1 MQQRPGSPVF
11 KFGIAELSLALLT
24 ATPVL
29 AQMGTTV
36 DAAAKAAAQTAAP
49 ARAPQPHNQGQQPK

>member
-1 MQQRPGSPVF
+1 VF

-29 AQMGTTV
+29 AQMGTTA
-36 DAAAKAAAQTAAP
+36 DATAKAAAATGTPSRVP
-49 ARAPQPHNQGQQPK
+49 AHNQGQQPK

>member
-1 MQQRPGSPVF
+1 VF

-36 DAAAKAAAQTAAP
+36 DAAAKAAAAMGAP
-49 ARAPQPHNQGQQPK
+49 ARLPAHNQGQQPK